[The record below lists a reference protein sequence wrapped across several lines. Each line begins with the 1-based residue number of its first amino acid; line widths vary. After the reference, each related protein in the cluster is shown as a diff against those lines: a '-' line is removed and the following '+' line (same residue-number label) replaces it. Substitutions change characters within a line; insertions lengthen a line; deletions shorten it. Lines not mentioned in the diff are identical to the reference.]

1 MVLKMNAENIANN
14 QMLPDILEV
23 KELAHPQDVNSH
35 IKQGWKL
42 IDTYKATGLH
52 EKQVIKYCIGW
63 PKTAGVLSPQTT
75 QQQIIDRKRFI
86 YSL

>member
-1 MVLKMNAENIANN
+1 MNTLDITKN
-14 QMLPDILEV
+14 QMLSDILEV

-42 IDTYKATGLH
+42 IDTYKASGLH
-52 EKQVIKYCIGW
+52 EKQVIKYCVGW
-63 PKTAGVLSPQTT
+63 PKTAGVLSPSKTT
-75 QQQIIDRKRFI
+75 PQQKIINRKSFI